1 MCGFSCKTG
10 RETGFQQ
17 DFLRLY
23 PVVKT
28 ARLCYDKRTEKDG
41 KVVIAMTEFLLRSF
55 IKDADNIDDP
65 QVRERYG
72 MLSSIVGVCCNIL
85 LFAGKFLL
93 GTLTNSIAIAADA
106 FNNLSDVGSSM
117 VTYIGFKLASK
128 PADSDHPFGHGRIE
142 YLSGLVVSFL
152 ILLVGV
158 EVGKNA
164 IEKILNPTPVEFSV
178 VAIVGL
184 LMSIAVKLW
193 MGSFNKKLGKKI
205 NSAAMEATAT
215 DSISDAVST
224 SATMI
229 SVIAAAFTELPVD
242 GVIGLLVAVL
252 ILKAGWGAM
261 QDTLS
266 PLLGQKAD
274 PELVDALEEKLIAYD
289 GILGIHDLIVHDYG
303 PGRRFASVHAE
314 VPANKDVMLSHDVI
328 DTAEREVG
336 AALNIE
342 LVIHMDPIETD
353 DAATAI
359 MRQLVAEKVKEIDSS
374 FTIHDFR
381 MVIGGELTNLIF
393 DIVVTQNTKLSDQQ
407 VKDEIQ
413 KKMKAV
419 DPNCFTVVLVDHAY
433 V

>member
-1 MCGFSCKTG
+1 
-10 RETGFQQ
+10 
-17 DFLRLY
+17 
-23 PVVKT
+23 
-28 ARLCYDKRTEKDG
+28 
-41 KVVIAMTEFLLRSF
+41 MTEFLLRSF
-55 IKDADNIDDP
+55 VKNADNIEDS

-72 MLSSIVGVCCNIL
+72 MLSSMVGVCCNIL
-85 LFAGKFLL
+85 LFVGKFLL

-117 VTYIGFKLASK
+117 VTFIGFKLASR

-158 EVGKNA
+158 EIGKNA
-164 IEKILNPTPVEFSV
+164 IEKIVHPTPVEFSV

-184 LMSIAVKLW
+184 LLSIAVKLW
-193 MGSFNKKLGKKI
+193 MGVFNKKLGKKI

-229 SVIAAAFTELPVD
+229 SVIAAAFTDLPVD

-252 ILKAGWGAM
+252 ILKAGWGSM

-274 PELVDALEEKLIAYD
+274 PELVKALEEKLMAYD

-314 VPANKDVMLSHDVI
+314 VPAKKDVLLSHDVI

-353 DAATAI
+353 DAATSI
-359 MRQLVAEKVKEIDSS
+359 MRQLVVEKVKEIDPS

-393 DIVVTQNTKLSDQQ
+393 DVVVTEDTKLSDQQ

>member
-1 MCGFSCKTG
+1 MT
-10 RETGFQQ
+10 
-17 DFLRLY
+17 DFLLHTF
-23 PVVKT
+23 V
-28 ARLCYDKRTEKDG
+28 
-41 KVVIAMTEFLLRSF
+41 
-55 IKDADNIDDP
+55 KDAEQVENP

-72 MLSSIVGVCCNIL
+72 MLSSMVGVCCNVL
-85 LFAGKFLL
+85 LFVCKFLL
-93 GTLTNSIAIAADA
+93 GTLTNSIAISADA

-128 PADSDHPFGHGRIE
+128 PADADHPFGHGRIE
-142 YLSGLVVSFL
+142 YLSGLLVSFL
-152 ILLVGV
+152 ILMVGV
-158 EVGKNA
+158 EVGKGA
-164 IEKILNPTPVEFSV
+164 IDKTFHPTPVEFSV
-178 VAIVGL
+178 IAMIGL
-184 LMSIAVKLW
+184 LLSIGVKLW
-193 MGSFNKKLGKKI
+193 MGGFNKKLGKKI
-205 NSAAMEATAT
+205 NSAAMEATAA
-215 DSISDAVST
+215 DSISDAIST

-229 SVIAAAFTELPVD
+229 TVLAAAFTDLPLD
-242 GVIGLLVAVL
+242 GIIGLLVAVL
-252 ILKAGWGAM
+252 ILKAGWTAM

-274 PELVDALEEKLIAYD
+274 PELVKAIEEQLITYD

-314 VPANKDVMLSHDVI
+314 VPANKDMLLSHDII

-336 AALNIE
+336 SALNIE

-353 DAATAI
+353 DSATTI
-359 MRQLVAEKVKEIDSS
+359 MRQLVAEKVKEIDPN

-393 DIVVTQNTKLSDQQ
+393 DIVVTRDTKLTDQQ

-413 KKMKAV
+413 KKMKAM
-419 DPNCFTVVLVDHAY
+419 DPNCYTVVLVDHSY

>member
-1 MCGFSCKTG
+1 
-10 RETGFQQ
+10 
-17 DFLRLY
+17 
-23 PVVKT
+23 
-28 ARLCYDKRTEKDG
+28 
-41 KVVIAMTEFLLRSF
+41 MTEFLLRSF
-55 IKDADNIDDP
+55 VKDAERIDDP

-72 MLSSIVGVCCNIL
+72 MLSSLVGAFCNIL

-106 FNNLSDVGSSM
+106 FNNLSDVGSGM

-128 PADSDHPFGHGRIE
+128 PADADHPFGHGRIE
-142 YLSGLVVSFL
+142 YLSGLIVSFL

-158 EVGKNA
+158 EVGKGA
-164 IEKILNPTPVEFSV
+164 VDKILHPTPVEFSV
-178 VAIVGL
+178 VAIAGL

-193 MGSFNKKLGKKI
+193 MGGFNRKLGKKI
-205 NSAAMEATAT
+205 DSAAMEATAV
-215 DSISDAVST
+215 DSISDAIST
-224 SATMI
+224 AATMI
-229 SVIAAAFTELPVD
+229 SVVAAAFTDLPVD
-242 GVIGLLVAVL
+242 GVIGLIVAVL
-252 ILKAGWGAM
+252 ILKAGWGAA

-274 PELVDALEEKLIAYD
+274 PELVTALEEKLLAYE

-314 VPANKDVMLSHDVI
+314 VPCNRDVLLSHDTI

-353 DAATAI
+353 DAATNI
-359 MRQLVAEKVKEIDSS
+359 MRQLVLEKVKEIDPNFS
-374 FTIHDFR
+374 IHDFR

-393 DIVVTQNTKLSDQQ
+393 DVVVTHDTKMSDQQ

-433 V
+433 A

>member
-1 MCGFSCKTG
+1 
-10 RETGFQQ
+10 
-17 DFLRLY
+17 
-23 PVVKT
+23 
-28 ARLCYDKRTEKDG
+28 
-41 KVVIAMTEFLLRSF
+41 MTEFLLRSF
-55 IKDADNIDDP
+55 VKDAERIDDP

-72 MLSSIVGVCCNIL
+72 MLSSLVGAFCNIL

-106 FNNLSDVGSSM
+106 FNNLSDVGSGM

-128 PADSDHPFGHGRIE
+128 PADADHPFGHGRIE
-142 YLSGLVVSFL
+142 YLSGLIVSFL

-158 EVGKNA
+158 EVGKGA
-164 IEKILNPTPVEFSV
+164 IDKILHPTPVEFSV
-178 VAIVGL
+178 VAIIGL

-193 MGSFNKKLGKKI
+193 MGGFNRKLGKKI
-205 NSAAMEATAT
+205 NSAAMEATAV
-215 DSISDAVST
+215 DSISDAIST
-224 SATMI
+224 AATMI

-242 GVIGLLVAVL
+242 GVIGLIVAVL
-252 ILKAGWGAM
+252 ILKAGWGAA

-274 PELVDALEEKLIAYD
+274 PELVKDIEEHLMRYD

-314 VPANKDVMLSHDVI
+314 VPCNKDMLLSHDII

-353 DAATAI
+353 DAATNI
-359 MRQLVAEKVKEIDSS
+359 MRQLVLEKVREIDPE

-393 DIVVTQNTKLSDQQ
+393 DVVVSHDTQMTDQQ

-433 V
+433 A

>member
-1 MCGFSCKTG
+1 
-10 RETGFQQ
+10 
-17 DFLRLY
+17 
-23 PVVKT
+23 
-28 ARLCYDKRTEKDG
+28 
-41 KVVIAMTEFLLRSF
+41 MTEFLLRSF
-55 IKDADNIDDP
+55 VKDAERIDDP

-72 MLSSIVGVCCNIL
+72 MLSSLVGAFCNIL

-106 FNNLSDVGSSM
+106 FNNLSDVGSGM

-128 PADSDHPFGHGRIE
+128 PADADHPFGHGRIE
-142 YLSGLVVSFL
+142 YLSGLLVSFL
-152 ILLVGV
+152 ILMVGV
-158 EVGKNA
+158 EVGKGA
-164 IEKILNPTPVEFSV
+164 IDKIFHPTPVEFSV
-178 VAIVGL
+178 VAIIGL

-193 MGSFNKKLGKKI
+193 MGGFNRKLGRKI
-205 NSAAMEATAT
+205 NSAAMEATAV

-224 SATMI
+224 AATMI
-229 SVIAAAFTELPVD
+229 SVIAAAFTDLPVD
-242 GVIGLLVAVL
+242 GVIGLIVAVL
-252 ILKAGWGAM
+252 ILKAGWGAA

-274 PELVDALEEKLIAYD
+274 PELVENLEKHLLAYD

-314 VPANKDVMLSHDVI
+314 VPCNKDMLLSHDII

-353 DAATAI
+353 DAATNI
-359 MRQLVAEKVKEIDSS
+359 MRQLVLEKVREIDPE

-393 DIVVTQNTKLSDQQ
+393 DVVVTHDTKMTDQQ

-433 V
+433 A

>member
-1 MCGFSCKTG
+1 
-10 RETGFQQ
+10 
-17 DFLRLY
+17 
-23 PVVKT
+23 
-28 ARLCYDKRTEKDG
+28 
-41 KVVIAMTEFLLRSF
+41 MTEFLLRSF
-55 IKDADNIDDP
+55 VKDAERIDDP

-72 MLSSIVGVCCNIL
+72 MLSSLVGAFCNIL

-106 FNNLSDVGSSM
+106 FNNLSDVGSGM

-128 PADSDHPFGHGRIE
+128 PADADHPFGHGRIE
-142 YLSGLVVSFL
+142 YLSGLIVSFL

-158 EVGKNA
+158 EVGKGA
-164 IEKILNPTPVEFSV
+164 IDKILHPTPVEFSV
-178 VAIVGL
+178 VAIIGL

-193 MGSFNKKLGKKI
+193 MGSFNRKLGKKI
-205 NSAAMEATAT
+205 NSAAMEATAV
-215 DSISDAVST
+215 DSISDAIST
-224 SATMI
+224 AATMI

-242 GVIGLLVAVL
+242 GVIGLIVAVL
-252 ILKAGWGAM
+252 ILKAGWGAA

-274 PELVDALEEKLIAYD
+274 PELVKDIEEHLMRYD

-314 VPANKDVMLSHDVI
+314 VPCNKDMLLSHDII

-353 DAATAI
+353 DAATNI
-359 MRQLVAEKVKEIDSS
+359 MRQLVLEKVREIDPG

-393 DIVVTQNTKLSDQQ
+393 DVVVTHDTKMTDQQ

-433 V
+433 A

>member
-1 MCGFSCKTG
+1 
-10 RETGFQQ
+10 
-17 DFLRLY
+17 
-23 PVVKT
+23 
-28 ARLCYDKRTEKDG
+28 
-41 KVVIAMTEFLLRSF
+41 MTEFLLRSF
-55 IKDADNIDDP
+55 VKDAERIDDP

-72 MLSSIVGVCCNIL
+72 MLSSLVGAFCNIL

-106 FNNLSDVGSSM
+106 FNNLSDVGSGM

-128 PADSDHPFGHGRIE
+128 PADADHPFGHGRIE
-142 YLSGLVVSFL
+142 YLSGLIVSFL

-158 EVGKNA
+158 EVGKGA
-164 IEKILNPTPVEFSV
+164 IDKILHPTPVEFSV
-178 VAIVGL
+178 VAIIGL

-193 MGSFNKKLGKKI
+193 MGGFNRKLGKKI
-205 NSAAMEATAT
+205 NSAAMEATAV
-215 DSISDAVST
+215 DSISDAIST
-224 SATMI
+224 AATMI

-242 GVIGLLVAVL
+242 GVIGLIVAVL
-252 ILKAGWGAM
+252 ILKAGWGAA

-274 PELVDALEEKLIAYD
+274 PELVKDIEEHLMRYD

-314 VPANKDVMLSHDVI
+314 VPCNKDMLLSHDII

-353 DAATAI
+353 DAATNI
-359 MRQLVAEKVKEIDSS
+359 MRQLVLEKVREIDPG

-393 DIVVTQNTKLSDQQ
+393 DVVVTHDTQMSDQQ

-433 V
+433 A

>member
-1 MCGFSCKTG
+1 
-10 RETGFQQ
+10 
-17 DFLRLY
+17 
-23 PVVKT
+23 
-28 ARLCYDKRTEKDG
+28 
-41 KVVIAMTEFLLRSF
+41 MTEFLLRSF
-55 IKDADNIDDP
+55 VKDAERIDDP

-72 MLSSIVGVCCNIL
+72 MLSSLVGAFCNIL

-106 FNNLSDVGSSM
+106 FNNLSDVGSGM

-128 PADSDHPFGHGRIE
+128 PADADHPFGHGRIE
-142 YLSGLVVSFL
+142 YLSGLLVSFL
-152 ILLVGV
+152 ILMVGV
-158 EVGKNA
+158 EVGKGA
-164 IEKILNPTPVEFSV
+164 IDKIFHPTPVEFSV
-178 VAIVGL
+178 VAIIGL

-193 MGSFNKKLGKKI
+193 MGGFNRKLGRKI
-205 NSAAMEATAT
+205 NSAAMEATAV

-224 SATMI
+224 AATMI
-229 SVIAAAFTELPVD
+229 SVIAAAFTDLPVD
-242 GVIGLLVAVL
+242 GVIGLIVAVL
-252 ILKAGWGAM
+252 ILKAGWGAA

-274 PELVDALEEKLIAYD
+274 PELGESLEKHLLAYD

-314 VPANKDVMLSHDVI
+314 VPCHKDMLLSHDII

-353 DAATAI
+353 DAATNI
-359 MRQLVAEKVKEIDSS
+359 MRQLVAEKVKEIDPTFS
-374 FTIHDFR
+374 IHDFR

-393 DIVVTQNTKLSDQQ
+393 DICVSQDTKLSDQEI
-407 VKDEIQ
+407 KDEIQ
-413 KKMKAV
+413 RKMKAV

>member
-1 MCGFSCKTG
+1 
-10 RETGFQQ
+10 
-17 DFLRLY
+17 
-23 PVVKT
+23 
-28 ARLCYDKRTEKDG
+28 
-41 KVVIAMTEFLLRSF
+41 MTELLLRTF
-55 IKDADNIDDP
+55 VKDAENIDNP

-72 MLSSIVGVCCNIL
+72 MLSSLVGAVCNIL

-93 GTLTNSIAIAADA
+93 GTLTNSIAISADA

-128 PADSDHPFGHGRIE
+128 PADHDHPFGHGRIE
-142 YLSGLVVSFL
+142 YLSGLFVSFL
-152 ILLVGV
+152 ILMVGV
-158 EVGKNA
+158 EVGKGA
-164 IEKILNPTPVEFSV
+164 IDKILHPTPVEFSV

-184 LMSIAVKLW
+184 LMSIGMKLW
-193 MGSFNKKLGKKI
+193 MGGFNRKLGKKI
-205 NSAAMEATAT
+205 NSAAMEATAV

-224 SATMI
+224 AATMI
-229 SVIAAAFTELPVD
+229 SVIAAAFTDLPVD
-242 GVIGLLVAVL
+242 GIIGLIVAVL
-252 ILKAGWGAM
+252 ILKAGWGAA

-274 PELVDALEEKLIAYD
+274 PELVDAIEEHLLKYD

-314 VPANKDVMLSHDVI
+314 VPSNKDVLMSHDVI

-353 DAATAI
+353 NAATSL
-359 MRQLVAEKVKEIDSS
+359 MRQLVAEKVKEIDPKFS
-374 FTIHDFR
+374 IHDFR

-393 DIVVTQNTKLSDQQ
+393 DIVVTRDTKLSDQE

-419 DPNCFTVVLVDHAY
+419 DPNCFTVVLIDRAY

>member
-1 MCGFSCKTG
+1 
-10 RETGFQQ
+10 
-17 DFLRLY
+17 
-23 PVVKT
+23 
-28 ARLCYDKRTEKDG
+28 
-41 KVVIAMTEFLLRSF
+41 MTEFLLHSF
-55 IKDADNIDDP
+55 VKDADHIDDP

-72 MLSSIVGVCCNIL
+72 MLSSLVGAFCNIL
-85 LFAGKFLL
+85 LFVGKFLL

-142 YLSGLVVSFL
+142 YLSGLLVSFL
-152 ILLVGV
+152 ILMVGV
-158 EVGKNA
+158 EVGKGA
-164 IEKILNPTPVEFSV
+164 VDKILHPTPVEFSV

-193 MGSFNKKLGKKI
+193 MGGFNRKLGKKI
-205 NSAAMEATAT
+205 NSAAMEATAV

-224 SATMI
+224 AATMI

-242 GVIGLLVAVL
+242 GIIGLIVAVL
-252 ILKAGWGAM
+252 ILKAGWGAA

-274 PELVDALEEKLIAYD
+274 PELVKGLEEHLLQYD

-314 VPANKDVMLSHDVI
+314 VPANKDVLLSHDII

-353 DAATAI
+353 CAATNI
-359 MRQLVAEKVKEIDSS
+359 MRQLVAEKVKEIDPTFS
-374 FTIHDFR
+374 IHDFR

-393 DIVVTQNTKLSDQQ
+393 DVCVSRDTKMSDQEI
-407 VKDEIQ
+407 KDEIQ
-413 KKMKAV
+413 RRMKAI

>member
-1 MCGFSCKTG
+1 
-10 RETGFQQ
+10 
-17 DFLRLY
+17 
-23 PVVKT
+23 
-28 ARLCYDKRTEKDG
+28 
-41 KVVIAMTEFLLRSF
+41 MTEFLLRSF
-55 IKDADNIDDP
+55 VKDAERIDDP

-72 MLSSIVGVCCNIL
+72 MLSSLVGAFCNIL

-106 FNNLSDVGSSM
+106 FNNLSDVGSGM

-128 PADSDHPFGHGRIE
+128 PADADHPFGHGRIE
-142 YLSGLVVSFL
+142 YLSGLLVSFL
-152 ILLVGV
+152 ILMVGV
-158 EVGKNA
+158 EVGKGA
-164 IEKILNPTPVEFSV
+164 IDKIFHPTPVEFSV
-178 VAIVGL
+178 VAIIGL

-193 MGSFNKKLGKKI
+193 MGGFNRKLGRKI
-205 NSAAMEATAT
+205 NSAAMEATAV

-224 SATMI
+224 AATMI
-229 SVIAAAFTELPVD
+229 SVIAAAFTDLPVD
-242 GVIGLLVAVL
+242 GVIGLIVAVL
-252 ILKAGWGAM
+252 ILKAGWGAA

-274 PELVDALEEKLIAYD
+274 LELVENLEKHLLAYD

-314 VPANKDVMLSHDVI
+314 VPCHKDMLLSHDII

-353 DAATAI
+353 DAATNI
-359 MRQLVAEKVKEIDSS
+359 MRQLVSEKVKEIDPTFS
-374 FTIHDFR
+374 IHDFR

-393 DIVVTQNTKLSDQQ
+393 DICVSQDTKLSDQEI
-407 VKDEIQ
+407 KDEIQ
-413 KKMKAV
+413 RKMKAV